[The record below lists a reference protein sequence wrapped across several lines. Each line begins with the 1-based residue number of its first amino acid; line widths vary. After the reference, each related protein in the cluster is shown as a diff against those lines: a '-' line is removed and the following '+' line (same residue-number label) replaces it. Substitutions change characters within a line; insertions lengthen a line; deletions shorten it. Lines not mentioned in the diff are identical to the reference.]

1 MAQTVSIN
9 MPAVMPAA
17 VQATDLRSNPAF
29 KDEAKDTQTA
39 KDKQK
44 TPQVPV
50 FSGINAAYVI
60 DNDRNVVLRL
70 TDLQGKLVMQIPSE
84 EYLIMVRLM
93 KENAEKILLSK
104 A

>member
-9 MPAVMPAA
+9 LPAVMPAA
-17 VQATDLRSNPAF
+17 VQATDLKSHPAF
-29 KDEAKDTQTA
+29 KDGAKDTQNA

-50 FSGINAAYVI
+50 FSGVNAAYVI

-70 TDLQGKLVMQIPSE
+70 TDLQGKVVMQIPSE